1 MNAFDVLESLGQPSL
16 SIVETGCVH
25 TKDIAEWVR
34 LHPGS
39 SFTCVDM
46 NLGDLIEAHRVLEL
60 RGLAKHCTF
69 LSQDHLKWLTKVT
82 WLDVAFLKPDDL
94 QSGVDEFLLAASA
107 GAKLIVMSDYQT
119 RASFA
124 IRKAKEIGWQFESS
138 GSLNILRRV

>member
-25 TKDIAEWVR
+25 TTDIAEWVR
-34 LHPGS
+34 LHSG

-46 NLGDLIEAHRVLEL
+46 NIGDLIEAHNHLER

-69 LSQDHLKWLTKVT
+69 LSQDHNKWLAKTT
-82 WLDVAFLKPDDL
+82 WLDVAFLKPTDL
-94 QSGVDEFLLAASA
+94 QAGVEEFTLAASA
-107 GAKLIVMSDYQT
+107 GAKVIVLSDYQT

-124 IRKAKEIGWQFESS
+124 IRQAREFGWEYESS
-138 GSLNILRRV
+138 ENLNILRRK